1 MTKDSSLPSLD
12 RTTIAL
18 GAMVVLGVGLVV
30 GSPLADTSTS
40 GTLVEVAG
48 PYDAGAVSESD
59 RIVEYEQLSP
69 ESQDAFRRAVE
80 GEDAQA
86 RLTTGTV
93 VGSGDYVHYRG
104 SYYRVWL
111 ISHDDFGG
119 LRRVLTVAGVGV
131 VVVLAAGV
139 VALGRW
145 KRRRSD

>member
-40 GTLVEVAG
+40 GTLLEVAG

-80 GEDAQA
+80 GEDA
-86 RLTTGTV
+86 
-93 VGSGDYVHYRG
+93 
-104 SYYRVWL
+104 
-111 ISHDDFGG
+111 
-119 LRRVLTVAGVGV
+119 
-131 VVVLAAGV
+131 
-139 VALGRW
+139 
-145 KRRRSD
+145 